1 MLLRG
6 TASSLHFF
14 GSVLQLIANH
24 QITSSVSRPPHSSH
38 LPTGYFADSYSAL
51 VTCLFPRIGH
61 QEMPVFQDVLAE
73 KDFKVTV
80 SSGRSAN
87 HSPLGN
93 IPCSLR
99 TLRSLTEKHLIWLSR
114 IPKLIWT
121 LSLLKWHLEAFAFL
135 KVGLCSLSIYP
146 QWDYFSNEWRWNPI
160 WFLGSDFWETS
171 LVTQMEKKPPAMKGT
186 WDLIPGLGRFPGEG
200 HGNPLQYCWLE
211 NPVDEGAH
219 KAGLQHMRSQ
229 SHMTEQ
235 LSMWSDFWGHLLQ
248 TKWHFW
254 PQTNKV

>member
-114 IPKLIWT
+114 IPKLI
-121 LSLLKWHLEAFAFL
+121 
-135 KVGLCSLSIYP
+135 
-146 QWDYFSNEWRWNPI
+146 
-160 WFLGSDFWETS
+160 
-171 LVTQMEKKPPAMKGT
+171 
-186 WDLIPGLGRFPGEG
+186 
-200 HGNPLQYCWLE
+200 
-211 NPVDEGAH
+211 
-219 KAGLQHMRSQ
+219 
-229 SHMTEQ
+229 
-235 LSMWSDFWGHLLQ
+235 
-248 TKWHFW
+248 
-254 PQTNKV
+254 